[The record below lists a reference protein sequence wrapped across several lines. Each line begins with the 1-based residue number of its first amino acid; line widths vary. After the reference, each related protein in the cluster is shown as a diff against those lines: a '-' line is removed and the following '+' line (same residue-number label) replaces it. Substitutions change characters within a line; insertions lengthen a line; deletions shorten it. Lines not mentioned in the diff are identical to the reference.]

1 VSTSGRTVDLN
12 ADVGE
17 RSPEADDPLVSLV
30 TTVHIA
36 CGFHAG
42 DPATMRH
49 VVERAV
55 ESGVAVGAH
64 PSYPDRE
71 GLGRREMDRPAA
83 RVAEDVLAQVGALD
97 AMARWCGTRVV
108 SVKAHGALYHRMAT
122 DEECAGAVAEAL
134 SAVFA
139 ALSLVLPA
147 EVENGGGAVPGA
159 AVRDAVTAC
168 GLAIHAEG
176 FCDRGYRRDGS
187 LVGRAEPGA
196 LITEPERAARQAC
209 SLALEHTVETV
220 EGEAIALR
228 ADTLCIHGDTP
239 GAPAIAAA
247 VRHALESADVRLTAS
262 RAGI

>member
-1 VSTSGRTVDLN
+1 VTTAGRTVDLN

-17 RSPEADDPLVSLV
+17 TSPEADDGLVPLV

-55 ESGVAVGAH
+55 EHGVSVGAH

-71 GLGRREMDRPAA
+71 GFGRREMDRPVAQ
-83 RVAEDVLAQVGALD
+83 VAEDVLAQVGALD

-108 SVKAHGALYHRMAT
+108 SVKAHGALYHRIAT
-122 DEECAGAVAEAL
+122 DEECAAAVADAL
-134 SAVFA
+134 SSVFA

-147 EVENGGGAVPGA
+147 RVEDGDGRGA
-159 AVRDAVTAC
+159 AVSGAVAAC
-168 GLAIHAEG
+168 GLAVRSEG
-176 FCDRGYRRDGS
+176 FCDRGYHRDGS
-187 LVGRAEPGA
+187 LVGRSEPGA
-196 LITEPERAARQAC
+196 LITEPELAARQAR
-209 SLALEHTVETV
+209 SLALDHAVDTVDGT
-220 EGEAIALR
+220 AIVLR
-228 ADTLCIHGDTP
+228 PDSLCIHGDTP

-247 VRHALESADVRLTAS
+247 VRRALESSDVRLAS
-262 RAGI
+262 FRTGI